1 MKDDGYTACQICATP
16 AMGSGDVC
24 CVVGRDLF
32 LARKRHPGA
41 AMDVLMCQLGMS
53 LATSSPTL
61 SPVVAALTLRRL
73 LQLEQAEGVR

>member
-1 MKDDGYTACQICATP
+1 
-16 AMGSGDVC
+16 
-24 CVVGRDLF
+24 
-32 LARKRHPGA
+32 
-41 AMDVLMCQLGMS
+41 MDVLMCQLGMS